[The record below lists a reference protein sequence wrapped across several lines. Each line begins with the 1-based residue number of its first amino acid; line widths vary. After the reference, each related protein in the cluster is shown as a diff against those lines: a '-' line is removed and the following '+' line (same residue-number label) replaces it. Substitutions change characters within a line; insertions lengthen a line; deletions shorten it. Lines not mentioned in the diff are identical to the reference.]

1 MNSFIGWIGGKNYL
15 KKQIISLIPE
25 NTERYIEV
33 FGGAG
38 WVLFGKEQRPKQMEV
53 FNDIDGNLINLYR
66 QIKYHCKE
74 LQNELDRLQSRELFF
89 EYKNQIENHIPLSDL
104 QRAGRYLYLIKY
116 SFGSNKHSF
125 ATAPKDTLNII
136 EKLPA
141 YQQRLRKV
149 IIENVD
155 FEHLIKTYD
164 RPNALFY
171 LDPPYVDSEKYYTA
185 YQFSESDHYRL
196 YNILKNISGKFILSY
211 NDCEF
216 VRNLYKDY
224 NIKSVS
230 RINLLPSTENNQTKF
245 NEVII
250 TNY

>member
-1 MNSFIGWIGGKNYL
+1 MNSFIGWIGGKNHL

-25 NTERYIEV
+25 NIERYIEV

-38 WVLFGKEQRPKQMEV
+38 WVLFGKEQYPKQMEV

-66 QIKYHCKE
+66 QIKYHCKD

-89 EYKNQIENHIPLSDL
+89 EYKHQIENNIPLTDL
-104 QRAGRYLYLIKY
+104 QKAGRYLYIIRY
-116 SFGSNKHSF
+116 SFGSKKTTF
-125 ATAPKDTLNII
+125 ATAPKDTMNII
-136 EKLPA
+136 EKLPI
-141 YQQRLRKV
+141 YEQRLRKV

-155 FEHLIKTYD
+155 FERLIKTYD

-171 LDPPYVDSEKYYTA
+171 LDPPYVNSEQYYTA
-185 YQFSESDHYRL
+185 YQFSESDHCRL
-196 YNILKNISGKFILSY
+196 YNVLKNINGKFILSY

-216 VRNLYKDY
+216 VRNLYKNY

-230 RINLLPSTENNQTKF
+230 RINLLSSTGRNQTKF